1 VIVVEVVFSYPGMG
15 QLVVQAVANRDLPV
29 IQAFTFVAALVI
41 VSVNLLLD
49 LVYGLIDPRVRLA

>member
-1 VIVVEVVFSYPGMG
+1 
-15 QLVVQAVANRDLPV
+15 VANRDLPV

-49 LVYGLIDPRVRLA
+49 VVYGLIDPRVRLA